1 MQGKST
7 ISQKRKPMKIIVDQS
22 KCTGRRNCIAMAPG
36 VFDLN
41 DEFKA
46 FVADPNGDSEEDIF
60 KAARLCPTLA
70 IILEDEK
77 TGERIYPKDESEN
90 K

>member
-1 MQGKST
+1 MQPKST
-7 ISQKRKPMKIIVDQS
+7 NPRKRKPMKIIVDQS

-41 DEFKA
+41 EQFKA
-46 FVADPNGDSEEDIF
+46 FVADPKGDSDEDIL

-70 IILEDEK
+70 ITLEDEK
-77 TGERIYPKDESEN
+77 TGKRIYPADER
-90 K
+90 